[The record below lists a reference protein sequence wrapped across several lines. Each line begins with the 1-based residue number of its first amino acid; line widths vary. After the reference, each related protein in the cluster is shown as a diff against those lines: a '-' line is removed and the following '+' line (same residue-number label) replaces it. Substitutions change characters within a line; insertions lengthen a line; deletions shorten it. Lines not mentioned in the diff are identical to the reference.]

1 MERKMT
7 KTSKVL
13 EDVFDLPLN
22 PSNDVPDT
30 IVERSAAMTEIL
42 PEALLDK
49 LDKIDMALPMVSGF
63 EKTEAEFDELALL
76 AIGAFK
82 DLNDMVYNVDSKHAG
97 EISSSAASY
106 LGHAITARKN
116 KVEQKLK
123 MIELQL
129 KKLKLDQ
136 DKSKNKNPD
145 NNPNTEPI
153 TGDAV
158 LIDRNQ
164 LLERILGENKK
175 AL

>member
-1 MERKMT
+1 MT

-13 EDVFDLPLN
+13 EDVFDLPTN
-22 PSNDVPDT
+22 PSNDAPET
-30 IVERSAAMTEIL
+30 IVESHRSAAMTEVL
-42 PEALLDK
+42 SKDLLDK
-49 LDKIDMALPMVSGF
+49 LDKIDMALPMVRGI
-63 EKTEAEFDELALL
+63 ETTEAEFDELAAL
-76 AIGAFK
+76 AIEAFK
-82 DLNDMVYNVDSKHAG
+82 DLNDMVYNVDTKHAG

-136 DKSKNKNPD
+136 DKDKGKNPD
-145 NNPNTEPI
+145 NPNTAPI
-153 TGDAV
+153 AGDAV

-164 LLERILGENKK
+164 LLERVLGENKK
-175 AL
+175 AQ